1 MILQALNEC
10 YGALA
15 ERGEISL
22 PGWCDAKVSYALDI
36 DEQGTLHGLIP
47 LKTSPDGKREIPR
60 ILRVPEQTGRSSNVC
75 PNFLCHNGEYLLGL
89 DYKGNP
95 RRTRRCFD
103 ATRALHEEL
112 LADVDSPAA
121 RGVRAF
127 FERWQP
133 DGAEEHP
140 ALESYLDDIKKGA
153 NLVFSVDGQYAHEDG
168 AIRAAWQAHYAQR
181 SGDAVQGRC
190 LVTGQIAPI
199 ARLHPFI
206 KGVRDTRNNS
216 AKLVSFHEPSSES
229 YGHNKEE
236 DTGQGL
242 NSPVSEQAAFA
253 YGTAL
258 NYLLADREHVH
269 YIGDTAVLCWAEDA
283 EPLCQDVFCGSMFGS
298 AGDRITNDDLWG
310 AVKALARGGTVT
322 LNDIPLHPK
331 NHFYVLGLAPSAS
344 RLSVRFFLQDTFG
357 AMLSN
362 LLKHYADLE
371 IVKPAYVPHAELP
384 LWKLLSETVRQKKKS
399 NDGKKGDDEKNGTA
413 KASPLMAGAVMRAI
427 LTGGMYPASLLNNT
441 LIRIR
446 AEQNVTYG
454 RAAIIQAYYR
464 RLKVPSIPKEVLK
477 VNLDRNTD
485 YMPYLLGRLF
495 AIFEQVQIASS
506 DTKPN
511 TTIKDRFLK
520 SAATTPDYVFQMLI
534 PLNEV
539 HMSKLQRD
547 KAGLANMF
555 NKEKQQI
562 FSLIKTD
569 FPKQMNTHEQN
580 VFYLGYYKQLNH
592 NYKEE
597 DN

>member
-15 ERGEISL
+15 KRGEISL

-47 LKTSPDGKREIPR
+47 LKTSPDGKKEVPR

-75 PNFLCHNGEYLLGL
+75 PNFLCNNGEYLLGI
-89 DYKGNP
+89 DYKGKP
-95 RRTRRCFD
+95 QRTRQCFD
-103 ATRALHEEL
+103 AARALHEEL
-112 LADVDSPAA
+112 LAAVDSPAA

-127 FERWQP
+127 FGSWQP
-133 DGAEEHP
+133 DKAEEHP
-140 ALESYLDDIKKGA
+140 ALLPYLDDIKKGA
-153 NLVFSVDGQYAHEDG
+153 NIVLSVDGQYAHEDG
-168 AIRAAWQAHYAQR
+168 ATCAAWQAHYAQR
-181 SGDAVQGRC
+181 SGDAAQGRC

-199 ARLHPFI
+199 ARLHPSI
-206 KGVRDTRNNS
+206 KGVRDAQS
-216 AKLVSFHEPSSES
+216 SGAKLVSFNELSFES
-229 YGHNKEE
+229 YGHNKEYG
-236 DTGQGL
+236 TGQGL

-258 NYLLADREHVH
+258 NYLLADREHVQ
-269 YIGDTAVLCWAEDA
+269 YIGDAAVICWAEDA
-283 EPLCQDVFCGSMFGS
+283 EPLCQDVFCGSAFGS
-298 AGDRITNDDLWG
+298 ASERITNNELWST
-310 AVKALARGGTVT
+310 VKALAGGGTVSVSGV
-322 LNDIPLHPK
+322 LLRPE
-331 NHFYVLGLAPSAS
+331 NHFFVLGLAPSAS

-357 AMLSN
+357 SMLSN

-371 IVKPAYVPHAELP
+371 IVKPAYVSHAELP
-384 LWKLLSETVRQKKKS
+384 LWNLLSETVRQKKKS

-464 RLKVPSIPKEVLK
+464 RLDAPNIPKEVLK

-520 SAATTPDYVFQMLI
+520 SAAVTPDYVFQILI
-534 PLNEV
+534 PLNEA

-547 KAGLANMF
+547 KAGLAHMF
-555 NKEKQQI
+555 NKEKQQV

-569 FPKQMNTHEQN
+569 FPKLMNTHEQN